1 MACINP
7 NSQEFK
13 AVLETT
19 GNPLLAELEMDV
31 RMSSPDVISKMKQ
44 AAKQMGISIQDL
56 SDYAKETG
64 MNVTSVDGV
73 ADLARGVVAVAI
85 GREDQALTHEIVHIA
100 TAIIEQTNP
109 MLMTKLISEIGKHPV
124 YKRVFEQYKNNKYY
138 QLPDGKPN
146 IRKIKKEAV
155 DTLIGEM
162 IVDQNEGNQEF
173 PTAKEKEERNL
184 AQRLFDAVLDFIKS
198 LYRKTNVDLFGE
210 TAQMIVT
217 GNVGGTTADVVS
229 GEVFLQL
236 SNDMVD
242 NIYNKVVDVDGR
254 LVLVPKTAEDKRH
267 YLFDGKRV
275 ALSVTEKV
283 KGENHNERS
292 EFDKKQ
298 DEYKQ
303 EWGLA
308 GHGFIENVLV
318 NDLIDKDGY
327 AKAEFTE
334 TAIDTPLNSTIQ
346 SGIRSY
352 LKELVR
358 SYAPGTRFLIERKA
372 VNEKTKGMIASTID
386 LIAIEPVIKDDG
398 AKDIKVDIYDW
409 KFTNFD
415 KTLNED
421 IPFYKQNE
429 WKAQMGEY
437 TKMLYNYGVKPNQ
450 LRRARMIPFVANYDR
465 AIRGDKDSK
474 LILKS
479 LEIGKF
485 DNVKE
490 TNLYLLPV
498 ALDTESTNKKK
509 VDELVASLRDQWSKL
524 YKKPVSPEERF
535 LKNIQLN
542 EMSKAIRS
550 LHMKIDFAPLYNVA
564 STFMD
569 RAKKAFEDFENI
581 DYAKLTQEDIANKLG
596 ELLEFKASA
605 EKFSKLDDTYL
616 SVVPRDKMNEQEK
629 KVFEGLQKV
638 SDSTERM
645 MSRIDELQ
653 RDFVVQYALKQ
664 GFTTEKTKE
673 SIVEAEREIEFLA
686 KTFLEGTKLSPK
698 IIRLASNAILKSSSI
713 VALKTN
719 ELMAEYT
726 PLVLALEKEAAAQ
739 GKSAFDM
746 IGKIDGDELVLFK
759 KIDKS
764 FWNEISKAKESGDK
778 RFFLENMDREEY
790 DRLAK
795 EAIDRGVKELTIT
808 KFSSDP
814 ERDDDIREYRIKKL
828 RDSLD
833 INRPTFNGYKGYQ
846 FAYIFNRTMKE
857 ENHYSEDYKKLL
869 KNPAALKMWEFYTK
883 LNQKAREMGY
893 IDRRGLSFFPLV
905 EATIIDKFAQT
916 KDVAFQTKD
925 LFRDY
930 YTVRDYEDLAF
941 SKVDPETGRLKKGIP
956 KYYTRTSR
964 AVEQLSKDLTKVGSL
979 WIKSLMEYEARQGME
994 NTLLTLH
1001 SVEQSKGHII
1011 VDENNDIVYDA
1022 TGDPRVDE
1030 SSNKNAGVLEKI
1042 IDDWLYGLNENLESI
1057 GNVALGKVTEVVGDK
1072 EQREKRKLSIKK
1084 AMESSNALTQALA
1097 VGLKLAVAIPNYIGV
1112 NMHAFINA
1120 GGFYRF
1126 REFQKRNA
1134 QVTSGVGLSTV
1145 DKALIDT
1152 IVPINEDISQEEQ
1165 RRLAKKQGYLKYLS
1179 SWSLIDIAMVTNSFP
1194 ERKLQFANALAFND
1208 NSMVEDGKIVNIRQY
1223 LRAKDR
1229 ETKYKM
1235 SAEERRNLE
1244 RTFEDRVKELQET
1257 KSLSKIAKI
1266 EDDKLVIP
1274 GVDQE
1279 EIAKYR
1285 VSVIEYSRK
1294 LNGQMSRDN
1303 RADYRRDT
1311 ILKSFM
1317 MFRNWIPK
1325 MISERTMD
1333 IQKNQELD
1341 EWEYGRAR
1349 VFFKTLFRLG
1359 LRNIGKMQDIIAG
1372 NEEGIRIMNEILQE
1386 KRIAYKEKTG
1396 KDLEITDEEF
1406 YDLMRQELSREARE
1420 LGLLLSITL
1429 VVLGAMSAIPPEDE
1443 DPATA
1448 NKYKFYIK
1456 VLSKARDELSFYY
1469 NPLSFE
1475 SVTKGSVVPS
1485 LGIGIKI
1492 QKIFTDLER
1501 ETRGQLTGDE
1511 ALMEKAHPIKRFLDI
1526 IPGPSQFQQE
1536 ILPIISPELAK
1547 DLGIRVTAE
1556 PRRQ

>member
-1 MACINP
+1 
-7 NSQEFK
+7 
-13 AVLETT
+13 
-19 GNPLLAELEMDV
+19 
-31 RMSSPDVISKMKQ
+31 
-44 AAKQMGISIQDL
+44 
-56 SDYAKETG
+56 
-64 MNVTSVDGV
+64 
-73 ADLARGVVAVAI
+73 
-85 GREDQALTHEIVHIA
+85 
-100 TAIIEQTNP
+100 
-109 MLMTKLISEIGKHPV
+109 
-124 YKRVFEQYKNNKYY
+124 
-138 QLPDGKPN
+138 
-146 IRKIKKEAV
+146 
-155 DTLIGEM
+155 
-162 IVDQNEGNQEF
+162 
-173 PTAKEKEERNL
+173 
-184 AQRLFDAVLDFIKS
+184 
-198 LYRKTNVDLFGE
+198 
-210 TAQMIVT
+210 
-217 GNVGGTTADVVS
+217 
-229 GEVFLQL
+229 
-236 SNDMVD
+236 
-242 NIYNKVVDVDGR
+242 
-254 LVLVPKTAEDKRH
+254 
-267 YLFDGKRV
+267 
-275 ALSVTEKV
+275 
-283 KGENHNERS
+283 
-292 EFDKKQ
+292 
-298 DEYKQ
+298 
-303 EWGLA
+303 
-308 GHGFIENVLV
+308 
-318 NDLIDKDGY
+318 
-327 AKAEFTE
+327 
-334 TAIDTPLNSTIQ
+334 
-346 SGIRSY
+346 
-352 LKELVR
+352 
-358 SYAPGTRFLIERKA
+358 
-372 VNEKTKGMIASTID
+372 
-386 LIAIEPVIKDDG
+386 
-398 AKDIKVDIYDW
+398 
-409 KFTNFD
+409 
-415 KTLNED
+415 
-421 IPFYKQNE
+421 
-429 WKAQMGEY
+429 
-437 TKMLYNYGVKPNQ
+437 
-450 LRRARMIPFVANYDR
+450 
-465 AIRGDKDSK
+465 
-474 LILKS
+474 
-479 LEIGKF
+479 
-485 DNVKE
+485 
-490 TNLYLLPV
+490 
-498 ALDTESTNKKK
+498 
-509 VDELVASLRDQWSKL
+509 
-524 YKKPVSPEERF
+524 
-535 LKNIQLN
+535 
-542 EMSKAIRS
+542 
-550 LHMKIDFAPLYNVA
+550 
-564 STFMD
+564 
-569 RAKKAFEDFENI
+569 
-581 DYAKLTQEDIANKLG
+581 
-596 ELLEFKASA
+596 
-605 EKFSKLDDTYL
+605 
-616 SVVPRDKMNEQEK
+616 
-629 KVFEGLQKV
+629 
-638 SDSTERM
+638 
-645 MSRIDELQ
+645 
-653 RDFVVQYALKQ
+653 
-664 GFTTEKTKE
+664 
-673 SIVEAEREIEFLA
+673 
-686 KTFLEGTKLSPK
+686 
-698 IIRLASNAILKSSSI
+698 
-713 VALKTN
+713 
-719 ELMAEYT
+719 
-726 PLVLALEKEAAAQ
+726 
-739 GKSAFDM
+739 
-746 IGKIDGDELVLFK
+746 
-759 KIDKS
+759 
-764 FWNEISKAKESGDK
+764 
-778 RFFLENMDREEY
+778 
-790 DRLAK
+790 
-795 EAIDRGVKELTIT
+795 
-808 KFSSDP
+808 
-814 ERDDDIREYRIKKL
+814 
-828 RDSLD
+828 
-833 INRPTFNGYKGYQ
+833 
-846 FAYIFNRTMKE
+846 
-857 ENHYSEDYKKLL
+857 
-869 KNPAALKMWEFYTK
+869 
-883 LNQKAREMGY
+883 
-893 IDRRGLSFFPLV
+893 
-905 EATIIDKFAQT
+905 
-916 KDVAFQTKD
+916 
-925 LFRDY
+925 
-930 YTVRDYEDLAF
+930 
-941 SKVDPETGRLKKGIP
+941 
-956 KYYTRTSR
+956 
-964 AVEQLSKDLTKVGSL
+964 
-979 WIKSLMEYEARQGME
+979 MEYEARQGME

-1223 LRAKDR
+1223 LRVKDR

-1257 KSLSKIAKI
+1257 RSLSKIAKI